1 VAQVNLLIAC
11 PVLRLDS
18 GTAGIMSQVP
28 LHNAVVGAA
37 CAAVVA
43 TVLAA
48 CAPQAGPAVSAGAR
62 TTPVHAPTTPRASRT
77 PDLATFL
84 TVGALFRGGSNG
96 VHGCTGSVIE
106 SASRNTV
113 ITAAHC
119 VRGDGTGM
127 TFAPSYRDGRS
138 RDGVWHVTGAYVLPA
153 WQHDQ
158 DPTTDYAVLTVAPR
172 VINGHTTQLA
182 DVTGSE
188 ALGGAPPVGSSV
200 TVVAYNAG
208 RDDEPVTCVA
218 KVFRIKGFP
227 TFDCHGFVGGSSGSP
242 WLTIDAT
249 GHATIHGVIGG
260 LKQGGCH
267 EYRSHSST
275 FNDTVR
281 ILVDRAESDAKP
293 DLVVEPHDPGC

>member
-1 VAQVNLLIAC
+1 MNLLIAC
-11 PVLRLDS
+11 PVLRPGS
-18 GTAGIMSQVP
+18 GTAGIMSRV
-28 LHNAVVGAA
+28 LVRIAVLGAA
-37 CAAVVA
+37 CAAVAA

-48 CAPQAGPAVSAGAR
+48 CAPQAGHAPSAGTH
-62 TTPVHAPTTPRASRT
+62 TTPAHAPATPRASRT
-77 PDLATFL
+77 PDLPTFS

-158 DPTTDYAVLTVAPR
+158 DPTTDYAVLTVAPDD
-172 VINGHTTQLA
+172 INGRTTQLA

-188 ALGGAPPVGSSV
+188 SLGAAPPVGSSV

-227 TFDCHGFVGGSSGSP
+227 TFACHGFVGGSSGSP

-267 EYRSHSST
+267 EYRSHSAA
-275 FNDTVR
+275 FNYAVR
-281 ILVDRAESDAKP
+281 TLVHRAETGANP
-293 DLVVEPHDPGC
+293 DVVVEPDAPGC